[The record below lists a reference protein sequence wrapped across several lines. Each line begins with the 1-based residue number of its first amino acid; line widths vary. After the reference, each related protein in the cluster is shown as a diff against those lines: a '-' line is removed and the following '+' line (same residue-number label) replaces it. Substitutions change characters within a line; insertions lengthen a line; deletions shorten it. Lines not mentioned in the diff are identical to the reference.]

1 MLNFLNYPNSMYLAV
16 IEALKSNTYPNPKVG
31 AVLVDRKN
39 NIKAIGHHRG
49 KGTDHAEIEIIKNAS
64 INTEDTLFVTL
75 EPCLHT
81 DTSPSCADELLK
93 TNLKNIVIGDL
104 DTDIRTNGKSI
115 EKLKQAGLNVSV
127 INNVNNFINPN
138 YNNKNL
144 HNRQISYIGK
154 IATSKNNKIS
164 NNSINEKYITNSV
177 SLQLTHLIRAT
188 VDGILIGKNTLLND
202 NPLLNVR
209 HESLPEIK
217 IEKYV
222 LWGSDKKAINNV
234 IDKHRD
240 KTFIT
245 NFDSVNSNIQNLEN
259 LTFKNLENFLISKNI
274 TSLLVEGGNFIHKFF
289 MENTSFDYF
298 YKFTSD
304 DNIDNGLSLDPFIDI
319 YLNNELTL
327 NREISLIDNSLHI
340 YN

>member
-1 MLNFLNYPNSMYLAV
+1 MYLAV

-31 AVLVDRKN
+31 AVLLDKKN
-39 NIKAIGHHRG
+39 NIKATGHHRG

-93 TNLKNIVIGDL
+93 TNLNNIVIGDL

-127 INNVNNFINPN
+127 ITNVNNFINPN

-144 HNRQISYIGK
+144 HNRQLSYIGK

-164 NNSINEKYITNSV
+164 NNSINKKYITNSV

-188 VDGILIGKNTLLND
+188 VGGILIGKNTLLND

-222 LWGSDKKAINNV
+222 LWGSDKKTINNV

-245 NFDSVNSNIQNLEN
+245 NFESVNSNIQNLEN

-289 MENTSFDYF
+289 MENTSYDYF
-298 YKFTSD
+298 YKFISD
-304 DNIDNGLSLDPFIDI
+304 HNIDNGLSLDPFIDI

>member
-1 MLNFLNYPNSMYLAV
+1 MYLAV

-31 AVLVDRKN
+31 AVLVDKKN
-39 NIKAIGHHRG
+39 NIKATGHHRG

-115 EKLKQAGLNVSV
+115 EKLKQAGLNVSI

>member
-1 MLNFLNYPNSMYLAV
+1 MYLAV

-31 AVLVDRKN
+31 AVLVDKKN
-39 NIKAIGHHRG
+39 NIKATGHHRG

-115 EKLKQAGLNVSV
+115 EKLKQAGLNVSI

-144 HNRQISYIGK
+144 HNRLISYIGK

-177 SLQLTHLIRAT
+177 SLQLTHLLRAT

>member
-1 MLNFLNYPNSMYLAV
+1 MYLAV

-31 AVLVDRKN
+31 AVLVDKKN
-39 NIKAIGHHRG
+39 NIKATGHHRG

-115 EKLKQAGLNVSV
+115 EKLKKAGLNVSI

-164 NNSINEKYITNSV
+164 NNSINEKYITNSA

-327 NREISLIDNSLHI
+327 NKEISLIDNSLHI

>member
-1 MLNFLNYPNSMYLAV
+1 MYLAV

-31 AVLVDRKN
+31 AVLVDKKN
-39 NIKAIGHHRG
+39 NIKATGHHRG

-115 EKLKQAGLNVSV
+115 EKLKQAGLNVSI

-144 HNRQISYIGK
+144 HNRLISYIGK

>member
-1 MLNFLNYPNSMYLAV
+1 MYLAV

-31 AVLVDRKN
+31 AVLVDKKN
-39 NIKAIGHHRG
+39 NIKATGHHRG

-115 EKLKQAGLNVSV
+115 EKLKQAGLNVSI

-164 NNSINEKYITNSV
+164 NISINEKYITNSV